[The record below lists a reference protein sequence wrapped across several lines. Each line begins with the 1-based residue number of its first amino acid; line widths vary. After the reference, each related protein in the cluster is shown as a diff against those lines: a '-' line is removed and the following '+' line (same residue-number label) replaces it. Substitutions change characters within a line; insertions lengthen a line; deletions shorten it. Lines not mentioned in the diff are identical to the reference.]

1 LQTAEAAAFTGEAD
15 QGGAG
20 RWKFDPADPFSE
32 ESVSSVAADQDPRFR
47 WVVGALRNR
56 GAGGKKTPTLQTT
69 KGGHLVSVG

>member
-32 ESVSSVAADQDPRFR
+32 ESVSSVAADQDPRFDGRSRTTESWRR
-47 WVVGALRNR
+47 W
-56 GAGGKKTPTLQTT
+56 KKTPTLQTT